1 MRGHILRRL
10 RPGLAWAAVL
20 GLLFLAWHLKHPLG
34 YWLRSWETPLLL
46 GLGLSGTLL
55 LRHTGWQTSQR
66 WLGIALLGV
75 ASLTLYREL
84 EFMEQRAE
92 VLAAKAD
99 MQLLGRHFIVGFEHF
114 AELEPLAAHGLI
126 GGIYLTRR
134 NVRHSSPAEVTGQ
147 IARLQELRRQAGL
160 PPLIVAADQEGG
172 SVAHLSPMLANLPPL
187 ASLLERDSGSLHE
200 RARRYGEEQGAG
212 LARLGINLNFGPV
225 VDLRPERPI
234 AEDKLTNIGARAIS
248 ADPLLVSEV
257 ADGYIAGLTSSG
269 VRATLKHFPGL
280 GRVRQDTHLKAARLA
295 ETPSALAADWLP
307 FRALGGQP
315 ATAIM
320 LGHVTLERIDPAHAV
335 SHSTA
340 VVDGLLRRDW
350 GYDGILITDDLNM
363 GAVYQHGI
371 GRVASEALAAGV
383 DLVLVSYDPEQYYR
397 ALGGAAQ
404 ALRRGEIS
412 RDRLQ
417 TSQQRL
423 EKFAGQLPDGM
434 EAAATGNSGD
444 KIATPVSYPPH
455 DAPADSRPVAG
466 KPALARQLRRRR
478 QCGNS
483 QRTDRLAGRRAGGHF
498 LLPVG

>member
-1 MRGHILRRL
+1 MRRLILRWL
-10 RPGLAWAAVL
+10 RPGLAWAVVA
-20 GLLFLAWHLKHPLG
+20 GLLFLAWHLKHPLT
-34 YWLRSWETPLLL
+34 YSLRPGETPLLL
-46 GLGLSGTLL
+46 GLGLCG
-55 LRHTGWQTSQR
+55 GR
-66 WLGIALLGV
+66 WLWRGRKRPGDGLLAIALLAV
-75 ASLTLYREL
+75 AGLTLVRQL
-84 EFMEQRAE
+84 EFMATRAE
-92 VLAAKAD
+92 VLAADVD
-99 MQLLGRHFIVGFEHF
+99 MRLLGGHFIVGFERF
-114 AELEPLAAHGLI
+114 AEIEPLAERGLI

-134 NVRHSSPAEVTGQ
+134 NVRHSSPGQ
-147 IARLQELRRQAGL
+147 VAGEIARLQQLRQQAGL
-160 PPLIVAADQEGG
+160 PPLIIAADKEGG

-187 ASLLERDSGSLHE
+187 ASLLERESGSLHQ

-234 AEDKLTNIGARAIS
+234 IDDKLTNIGARAIA

-295 ETPSALAADWLP
+295 ETPAELAADWLP

-320 LGHVTLERIDPAHAV
+320 LGHVTLDRLDPRHAA
-335 SHSTA
+335 SHSAA

-371 GRVASEALAAGV
+371 GRVAGEALAAGV
-383 DLVLVSYDPEQYYR
+383 DLVLVAYDPEQYFR
-397 ALGGAAQ
+397 ALHGAVQ
-404 ALRRGEIS
+404 ALHRGEIP
-412 RDRLQ
+412 RHRLHA
-417 TSQQRL
+417 SQLRL
-423 EKFAGQLPDGM
+423 ETFAGASPASRQAG
-434 EAAATGNSGD
+434 AAGNSSD
-444 KIATPVSYPPH
+444 KIAIPVSCPLH
-455 DAPADSRPVAG
+455 DAPVDSRPVAG
-466 KPALARQLRRRR
+466 KPAFARQFRRRR
-478 QCGNS
+478 QRRNPK
-483 QRTDRLAGRRAGGHF
+483 RLHRLAGRRAGRHL

>member
-1 MRGHILRRL
+1 MRGSILRRL

-20 GLLFLAWHLKHPLG
+20 GLLFLAWHLKHPLT
-34 YWLRSWETPLLL
+34 YWLRPCETPLLL
-46 GLGLSGTLL
+46 GLAMSGGLWLWRGRKRSGYGLL
-55 LRHTGWQTSQR
+55 A
-66 WLGIALLGV
+66 IAMLSLAG
-75 ASLTLYREL
+75 LTLYRQL
-84 EFMEQRAE
+84 EFMETRAQ
-92 VLAAKAD
+92 VLAADAD
-99 MQLLGRHFIVGFEHF
+99 MRLLGSHFIVGFEHF
-114 AELEPLAAHGLI
+114 SDIEGLAEQGLI

-134 NVRHSSPAEVTGQ
+134 NVRHSSPIEVAGQ
-147 IARLQELRRQAGL
+147 IARLQQLRQQAGL

-187 ASLLERDSGSLHE
+187 ASLLERDSGSLHDQ
-200 RARRYGEEQGAG
+200 ARRYGEEQGAG

-295 ETPSALAADWLP
+295 ETPAELAADWLP

-320 LGHVTLERIDPAHAV
+320 LGHVTLDRIDPRHAA

-371 GRVASEALAAGV
+371 GRVAGEALAAGV

-397 ALGGAAQ
+397 ALHGAAQ
-404 ALRRGEIS
+404 ALQRGEIP
-412 RDRLQ
+412 RHRLSA
-417 TSQQRL
+417 SQWRL
-423 EKFAGQLPDGM
+423 EKFAG
-434 EAAATGNSGD
+434 AAPASRQAGAAGNSGD

-455 DAPADSRPVAG
+455 DAPADSRLVAG
-466 KPALARQLRRRR
+466 KPALTRQLRRRR
-478 QCGNS
+478 QCGNG
-483 QRTDRLAGRRAGGHF
+483 QRTDRLAGRRTGGHF

>member
-1 MRGHILRRL
+1 MRRSFFRWL
-10 RPGLAWAAVL
+10 RPGLAWALVA
-20 GLLFLAWHLKHPLG
+20 GLLMLAWHLKHPLN
-34 YWLRSWETPLLL
+34 YWLRPWETPLLL
-46 GLGLSGTLL
+46 AIGLSG
-55 LRHTGWQTSQR
+55 SR
-66 WLGIALLGV
+66 WIWPSKARPDHRLFGLALLAVFG
-75 ASLTLYREL
+75 LTLYREL

-92 VLAAKAD
+92 VLAAGAD
-99 MQLLGRHFIVGFEHF
+99 IRLLGGHFVVGFEHF
-114 AELEPLAAHGLI
+114 ADIEGLAGQGLI

-134 NVRHSSPAEVTGQ
+134 NVRHSSPGEVARQ
-147 IARLQELRRQAGL
+147 IARLQQLRQWAGL

-172 SVAHLSPMLANLPPL
+172 TVAHLSPMLANLPPL
-187 ASLLERDSGSLHE
+187 ASLLDREGGSLHD

-225 VDLRPERPI
+225 VDLCPDRPL

-280 GRVRQDTHLKAARLA
+280 GRVRQDTHLKAASLA
-295 ETPSALAADWLP
+295 EPPASLAADWLP
-307 FRALGGQP
+307 FRILAGQP

-320 LGHVTLERIDPAHAV
+320 LGHVTLNRIDPAHAA

-363 GAVYQHGI
+363 GAVYQRGI

-383 DLVLVSYDPEQYYR
+383 DLVLVSYDPDQYYR
-397 ALGGAAQ
+397 ALHGAAA
-404 ALRRGEIS
+404 ALRRGDIP
-412 RDRLQ
+412 RQRLQ
-417 TSQQRL
+417 ASQHRL
-423 EKFAGQLPDGM
+423 EKFAGRLPARRQAG
-434 EAAATGNSGD
+434 ATGHSGD
-444 KIATPVSYPPH
+444 KITGPVSLPPH

-466 KPALARQLRRRR
+466 KPALARQFRRRR
-478 QCGNS
+478 QCGNG
-483 QRTDRLAGRRAGGHF
+483 RRADRLAGR
-498 LLPVG
+498 

>member
-20 GLLFLAWHLKHPLG
+20 GLLFLAWHLKHPLT
-34 YWLRSWETPLLL
+34 YWLRPCETPLLL
-46 GLGLSGTLL
+46 GLGMSGGLWLRPGKARPAYRLL
-55 LRHTGWQTSQR
+55 A
-66 WLGIALLGV
+66 IALLGV
-75 ASLTLYREL
+75 AGLTLYRQQ
-84 EFMEQRAE
+84 EFIEQRAE
-92 VLAAKAD
+92 VLAATAD
-99 MQLLGRHFIVGFEHF
+99 MRLLGSHFIVGFEHF

-147 IARLQELRRQAGL
+147 IARLQALRRQAGL

-225 VDLRPERPI
+225 VDLRPDTPI
-234 AEDKLTNIGARAIS
+234 RDDKLTNIGARAIS
-248 ADPLLVSEV
+248 DDPLLVSEV

-295 ETPSALAADWLP
+295 ETPSALAADWQP

-315 ATAIM
+315 ATTIM
-320 LGHVTLERIDPAHAV
+320 LGHVTLERIDPAHAA
-335 SHSTA
+335 SHSAA
-340 VVDGLLRRDW
+340 VVTGLLRRDW

-371 GRVASEALAAGV
+371 GRVAGEALAAGV

-397 ALGGAAQ
+397 ALYGAAQ
-404 ALRRGEIS
+404 ALQRGEIP
-412 RDRLQ
+412 RGRLHA
-417 TSQQRL
+417 SQWRL
-423 EKFAGQLPDGM
+423 EQFAGAGPTSRQAG
-434 EAAATGNSGD
+434 ATGNSGD
-444 KIATPVSYPPH
+444 KIAAPVSYPLH

-478 QCGNS
+478 QC
-483 QRTDRLAGRRAGGHF
+483 
-498 LLPVG
+498 